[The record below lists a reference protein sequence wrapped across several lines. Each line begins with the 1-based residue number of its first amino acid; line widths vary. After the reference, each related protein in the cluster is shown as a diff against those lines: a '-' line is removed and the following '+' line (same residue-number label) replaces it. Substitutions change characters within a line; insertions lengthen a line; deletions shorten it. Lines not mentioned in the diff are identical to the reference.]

1 MHLSMSNIKCYT
13 NVIPTSLYSKL
24 LEKGMPELLET
35 YVEVF
40 DWLGTKGI
48 IVHIHPDRYHYRRI
62 DMWRYVCYSRHK
74 FASGIAYGWIKTA
87 DEAIRCAIE
96 QLI

>member
-1 MHLSMSNIKCYT
+1 MRLSMSNMYNT
-13 NVIPTSLYSKL
+13 NIVSTTLYSKL
-24 LEKGMPELLET
+24 LEKGMPVNRET
-35 YVEVF
+35 YAEVF

-48 IVHIHPDRYHYRRI
+48 IVHIHPDRYHYRHI

-74 FASGIAYGWIKTA
+74 FTSGIAHGWIKTT

>member
-1 MHLSMSNIKCYT
+1 MSNMYNT
-13 NVIPTSLYSKL
+13 NIVPTHLHSKL
-24 LEKGMPELLET
+24 LEKGMPVNCET
-35 YVEVF
+35 YAEVF

-48 IVHIHPDRYHYRRI
+48 IVHIHSDWYHYRRI

-74 FASGIAYGWIKTA
+74 FASGIAHGWIKTA

>member
-1 MHLSMSNIKCYT
+1 MKYYT
-13 NVIPTSLYSKL
+13 NVVPTPLYSKL
-24 LEKGMPELLET
+24 LEKGMPINRET
-35 YVEVF
+35 YAAVF

-48 IVHIHPDRYHYRRI
+48 IVHIHPDRYNYRRI
-62 DMWRYVCYSRHK
+62 DIWRYVCYSRHK

-87 DEAIRCAIE
+87 DEAIRCSIE

>member
-1 MHLSMSNIKCYT
+1 MKYYT
-13 NVIPTSLYSKL
+13 NFVPEPLWYKL
-24 LEKGMPELLET
+24 LEKGMPENCVT
-35 YVEVF
+35 YAEVF
-40 DWLGTKGI
+40 DWLISKGI

-74 FASGIAYGWIKTA
+74 FASGIAHGWIKTA
-87 DEAIRCAIE
+87 DEAIRCSIE

>member
-1 MHLSMSNIKCYT
+1 MSNIKCYT
-13 NVIPTSLYSKL
+13 NVVPTSLYSKL

-35 YVEVF
+35 YAEVF
-40 DWLGTKGI
+40 DWLMTKGI
-48 IVHIHPDRYHYRRI
+48 IVHIYPDRYHYRRI
-62 DMWRYVCYSRHK
+62 DMWRYVCYNRHK
-74 FASGIAYGWIKTA
+74 FASGIAHGWIKTT